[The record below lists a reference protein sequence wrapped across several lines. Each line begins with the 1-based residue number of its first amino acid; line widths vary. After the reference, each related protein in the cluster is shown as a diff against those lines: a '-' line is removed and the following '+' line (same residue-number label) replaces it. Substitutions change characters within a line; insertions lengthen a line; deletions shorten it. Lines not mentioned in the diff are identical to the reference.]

1 MRISLISAVVL
12 VSIVIIHS
20 ETTITNSVIGFSTT
34 LPQNWICTQT
44 SDSTAIVND
53 TTLEYKSQIVIKK
66 YHRSQIDYPTPN
78 DWTRAHFIAYL
89 LVTDYSFD
97 PFGAVLY
104 YDSSSSCKQGEFWAT
119 EAFSE
124 FYSLDTVLGAWS
136 ELIRF
141 TAGGEFGYSLYAIGD
156 TSDMKQNIG
165 MYAAVL
171 RSISILQQSTS
182 IARNSKVKQIL
193 INQTNFDR
201 SNGAYD
207 LAGRRHKSILPQGH
221 LVTVRKLNGNTFT
234 SVKLK

>member
-1 MRISLISAVVL
+1 MRISLILAVILVNIVL
-12 VSIVIIHS
+12 IHS
-20 ETTITNSVIGFSTT
+20 EVTITNSVTGFMIT
-34 LPQNWICTQT
+34 LPDNWVCTQT
-44 SDSTAIVND
+44 SDSSVIVND

-66 YHRSQIDYPTPN
+66 YHRNQIDYPTPN

-89 LVTDYSFD
+89 LVTDYSYD

-124 FYSLDTVLGAWS
+124 FYSLDTVLGAWG

-141 TAGGEFGYSLYAIGD
+141 TSGGEYGYSLYAIGD

-171 RSISILQQSTS
+171 RSISILQQNAS
-182 IARNSKVKQIL
+182 IARNSKVKRI
-193 INQTNFDR
+193 ITNQANFDR

-221 LVTVRKLNGNTFT
+221 LVTVRKSNGNSFT
-234 SVKLK
+234 SVNLK